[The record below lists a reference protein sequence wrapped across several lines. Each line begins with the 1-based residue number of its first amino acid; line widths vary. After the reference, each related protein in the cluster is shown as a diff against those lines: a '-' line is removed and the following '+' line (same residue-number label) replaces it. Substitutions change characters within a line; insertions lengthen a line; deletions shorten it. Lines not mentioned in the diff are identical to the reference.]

1 MRGKVAREVKRGLS
15 KGKARETHFL
25 NCVKS
30 AILCNLCEMKAKVR
44 PTNVHIYIHK
54 GKAKA
59 YASKTHAH
67 QLKRGAVPVPLCF
80 PEQFAG
86 QICFLF
92 LCFFLHGRGKLKFFS
107 FTRFF
112 LYFYFDCV
120 AGMFFCVLMRQ
131 FREVFYFRTSVSL
144 GIPLFGLG
152 IRQYPF
158 PPRICGFFL
167 AHYTSIFTI

>member
-1 MRGKVAREVKRGLS
+1 MY
-15 KGKARETHFL
+15 TF
-25 NCVKS
+25 
-30 AILCNLCEMKAKVR
+30 IYIKVR
-44 PTNVHIYIHK
+44 RKLTHLKLTPT
-54 GKAKA
+54 
-59 YASKTHAH
+59 SW
-67 QLKRGAVPVPLCF
+67 KRRAVTVPLFF